1 MRDNPEQPDAK
12 PKVIHKLEDLPDFE
26 AMSDDD
32 VVAWWEQNE
41 VSAEILTLLE
51 DTGKELNFDF

>member
-1 MRDNPEQPDAK
+1 MSDRPEKHGAN
-12 PKVIHKLEDLPDFE
+12 PKVIHTLEDLPDFD
-26 AMSDDD
+26 AMTDDE

-51 DTGKELNFDF
+51 DTGEELNFDF